1 MSEYGH
7 AEPKRGT
14 EWWGKSVLLTFALFK
29 SEPPSGGTIG
39 GRYRRNGYVLGPG
52 SSILVGPEVTTQA
65 GATSHHSC
73 VDTYALRGQ
82 AERRPARSHKVDG
95 AETTKPPEGGFVRC
109 SFEA

>member
-39 GRYRRNGYVLGPG
+39 GHYRKNGYVLCLIQYPRGRHANKLPRHRP
-52 SSILVGPEVTTQA
+52 LQR
-65 GATSHHSC
+65 C
-73 VDTYALRGQ
+73 VDTYANRGQ
-82 AERRPARSHKVDG
+82 ALLPQKEGRQGADG
-95 AETTKPPEGGFVRC
+95 L
-109 SFEA
+109 

>member
-39 GRYRRNGYVLGPG
+39 GRYRKNGYVLGLIPHPG
-52 SSILVGPEVTTQA
+52 PPT

-73 VDTYALRGQ
+73 VDTYAGPRHL
-82 AERRPARSHKVDG
+82 
-95 AETTKPPEGGFVRC
+95 PESTHVVR
-109 SFEA
+109 